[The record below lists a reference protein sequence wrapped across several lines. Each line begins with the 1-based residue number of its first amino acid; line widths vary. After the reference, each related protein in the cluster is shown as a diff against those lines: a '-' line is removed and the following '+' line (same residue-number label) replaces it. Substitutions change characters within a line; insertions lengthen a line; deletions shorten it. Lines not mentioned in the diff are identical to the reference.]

1 MADETKPDTPAPKI
15 VPQTGEATA
24 AASTVRSPVA
34 GQTASAPPTGANPAA
49 TPHQTT
55 TPAARPAAAPGPAAP
70 AAGAGAA
77 ATTAAAAATAGAHA
91 RPAAATA
98 ARPAAA
104 PVPDLAGR
112 TTSVASTGGAAAA
125 RTAPAPATAKA
136 ATRDP
141 DDTSPL
147 LTRRAWLGLAWGA
160 FSAASAAAL
169 AATGRFMFP
178 NVLNEP
184 PQQFKAGF
192 PTEYGVGVD
201 ERWKEKF
208 GVWLVR
214 TTDDIDNHVPGFYSL
229 SVTCTHLGCTPNY
242 LSAENKFKCPCHG
255 SGFRL
260 TGVNFEG
267 PAPRPL
273 ERVRIVLAEDG
284 QILVDKSRHFQREL
298 GQWTD
303 PEAFLKG

>member
-1 MADETKPDTPAPKI
+1 MADENKP
-15 VPQTGEATA
+15 
-24 AASTVRSPVA
+24 
-34 GQTASAPPTGANPAA
+34 GQPSAPATGANPAA
-49 TPHQTT
+49 TPHATT
-55 TPAARPAAAPGPAAP
+55 TPAARPAPAP
-70 AAGAGAA
+70 
-77 ATTAAAAATAGAHA
+77 
-91 RPAAATA
+91 
-98 ARPAAA
+98 RPAAA
-104 PVPDLAGR
+104 PLPDLAGK
-112 TTSVASTGGAAAA
+112 TTTVASAGGAAAA
-125 RTAPAPATAKA
+125 AKPAPVPAAAKA

-147 LTRRAWLGLAWGA
+147 LTRRAWMGLAWGA

-184 PQQFKAGF
+184 PQQFKIGF
-192 PTEYGVGVD
+192 PNEYGIGVD
-201 ERWKEKF
+201 ERWKEKY
-208 GVWLVR
+208 GVWVVR
-214 TTDDIDNHVPGFYSL
+214 TTEDIDNHVAGFYSL

-303 PEAFLKG
+303 PESFLKA

>member
-1 MADETKPDTPAPKI
+1 MADETNAEVPK
-15 VPQTGEATA
+15 
-24 AASTVRSPVA
+24 
-34 GQTASAPPTGANPAA
+34 
-49 TPHQTT
+49 
-55 TPAARPAAAPGPAAP
+55 PAAP
-70 AAGAGAA
+70 AAAA
-77 ATTAAAAATAGAHA
+77 AKPAPAAAAAAGAHA
-91 RPAAATA
+91 AKPAAPRPPAAPIPDLAGKTTNAASAGGRAAATA
-98 ARPAAA
+98 PAKAA
-104 PVPDLAGR
+104 
-112 TTSVASTGGAAAA
+112 
-125 RTAPAPATAKA
+125 A

-147 LTRRAWLGLAWGA
+147 LTRRAWMGLAWGS
-160 FSAASAAAL
+160 FSAAMAAAL

-192 PTEYGVGVD
+192 PNEYGMGVD

-208 GVWLVR
+208 GIWLVR
-214 TTDDIDNHVPGFYSL
+214 TPDDLVAHASGFYSL

-255 SGFRL
+255 SGFRI

-273 ERVRIVLAEDG
+273 ERTRIVLAEDG

-303 PEAFLKG
+303 PEAFLKA

>member
-1 MADETKPDTPAPKI
+1 MADETKPDGAAPAA
-15 VPQTGEATA
+15 VP
-24 AASTVRSPVA
+24 AAS
-34 GQTASAPPTGANPAA
+34 AA
-49 TPHQTT
+49 
-55 TPAARPAAAPGPAAP
+55 AARPAAPVSTVAPKLPAAP
-70 AAGAGAA
+70 M
-77 ATTAAAAATAGAHA
+77 
-91 RPAAATA
+91 
-98 ARPAAA
+98 
-104 PVPDLAGR
+104 PDLAGK
-112 TTSVASTGGAAAA
+112 TTSVASIGGAAAKA
-125 RTAPAPATAKA
+125 ATVPTGTVPAAKAAA

-147 LTRRAWLGLAWGA
+147 FTRRAWLGMAWGA
-160 FSAASAAAL
+160 FSAASAATL

-192 PTEYGVGVD
+192 STEYGMGVD

-208 GVWLVR
+208 AIWLVR
-214 TTDDIDNHVPGFYSL
+214 TADDIDNHASGFYAIIT
-229 SVTCTHLGCTPNY
+229 VCTHLGCTPNY
-242 LSAENKFKCPCHG
+242 LAAENKFKCPCHG
-255 SGFRL
+255 SGFRT

-273 ERVRIVLAEDG
+273 ERARVVLSDDG

-303 PEAFLKG
+303 PESFLKA

>member
-1 MADETKPDTPAPKI
+1 MADENKPL
-15 VPQTGEATA
+15 VP
-24 AASTVRSPVA
+24 
-34 GQTASAPPTGANPAA
+34 SAPATGANPAA
-49 TPHQTT
+49 TPHATT
-55 TPAARPAAAPGPAAP
+55 TAAARPAPAPRP
-70 AAGAGAA
+70 
-77 ATTAAAAATAGAHA
+77 ATA
-91 RPAAATA
+91 PI
-98 ARPAAA
+98 
-104 PVPDLAGR
+104 PDLAGK
-112 TTSVASTGGAAAA
+112 TTTVASAGGAAA
-125 RTAPAPATAKA
+125 RTATPAPAAAKA

-147 LTRRAWLGLAWGA
+147 LTRRAWMGLAWGA

-192 PTEYGVGVD
+192 PNEYGMGVD
-201 ERWKEKF
+201 ERWKEKY

-214 TTDDIDNHVPGFYSL
+214 TTEDIEQHASGFYSL

-255 SGFRL
+255 SGFRI

-273 ERVRIVLAEDG
+273 ERTRIVLAEDG

-303 PEAFLKG
+303 PEAFLKA

>member
-1 MADETKPDTPAPKI
+1 MADDEKPEVPPQAPK
-15 VPQTGEATA
+15 
-24 AASTVRSPVA
+24 
-34 GQTASAPPTGANPAA
+34 PA
-49 TPHQTT
+49 
-55 TPAARPAAAPGPAAP
+55 PAAAAHAAKPPAPRPAP
-70 AAGAGAA
+70 A
-77 ATTAAAAATAGAHA
+77 
-91 RPAAATA
+91 PI
-98 ARPAAA
+98 
-104 PVPDLAGR
+104 PDLAGK
-112 TTSVASTGGAAAA
+112 TTTAASAGGAAAA
-125 RTAPAPATAKA
+125 KPAPAAAAA

-147 LTRRAWLGLAWGA
+147 LTRRAWIGLAWGA

-192 PTEYGVGVD
+192 PNEYGIGVD

-214 TTDDIDNHVPGFYSL
+214 TPEDIVAHASGFYVL

-255 SGFRL
+255 SGFRT
-260 TGVNFEG
+260 TGINFEG

-273 ERVRIVLAEDG
+273 ERCRVVMADDG
-284 QILVDKSRHFQREL
+284 QILVDKSRKFQYEL

-303 PEAFLKG
+303 PEAFLKV

>member
-1 MADETKPDTPAPKI
+1 MADETKPE
-15 VPQTGEATA
+15 VPSAQ
-24 AASTVRSPVA
+24 PV
-34 GQTASAPPTGANPAA
+34 GDS
-49 TPHQTT
+49 
-55 TPAARPAAAPGPAAP
+55 PAAAPAAKPAPAPAAAKPAPAAAAAAKPAVAAVGVAAGAHAAKPAAPRPPAAPIPDLAGKTTTAASAGARAAAP
-70 AAGAGAA
+70 AAAKAA
-77 ATTAAAAATAGAHA
+77 
-91 RPAAATA
+91 
-98 ARPAAA
+98 
-104 PVPDLAGR
+104 
-112 TTSVASTGGAAAA
+112 
-125 RTAPAPATAKA
+125 A

-147 LTRRAWLGLAWGA
+147 LTRRAWMGLAWGA
-160 FSAASAAAL
+160 FSAATAAAL

-192 PTEYGVGVD
+192 PNEYGVGVD

-208 GVWLVR
+208 GIWLVR
-214 TTDDIDNHVPGFYSL
+214 TPDDVVARASGFFAL
-229 SVTCTHLGCTPNY
+229 ISVCTHLGCTPNY

-255 SGFRL
+255 SGFRT

-273 ERVRIVLAEDG
+273 ERARIVMADDG
-284 QILVDKSRHFQREL
+284 QLLIDKSRKFQYEL

-303 PEAFLKG
+303 PEAFLKA